1 MLTADD
7 LKKLYCFNLK
17 DLPDD
22 PITKDY
28 FFIKLKEL
36 TGLGDQVPF
45 FIYLYNGKISNLESL
60 RHDNECIDYYNRKSL
75 HIFLYEP
82 LCYRPNV
89 WSQHNQG
96 FYSEFN
102 NEEHVLLIS
111 DELESISKYVEY
123 NNLKNVIVHTGDYS
137 CEKYFTNYNDKFK
150 IVCDDLFLKN
160 QNFTYETIDFSNLT
174 YKKKF
179 ICLNWRYA
187 KHRYFISS
195 YLSDE
200 DCYLSWYYRS
210 TIEDLKENLWFD
222 LDNWKLTEP
231 GVYDKIVDGICRL
244 NSKVPLCLDIIHD
257 KPTDYSGINGGKN
270 FFPNNDFVSPSIK
283 NANEN
288 SLIDFYK
295 NTFCEIVPES
305 RFAQPTGNFS
315 EKVFKP
321 IHYKKPFILV
331 APPYTLEYVR
341 SFGFKTFSDYF
352 DESYD
357 VEINHENRLLKIFKL
372 IDYINGLD
380 NKQLIYLHTQLK
392 EILEY
397 NFDLLHFKIKN
408 GWKP

>member
-7 LKKLYCFNLK
+7 LKKLYGFNLK
-17 DLPDD
+17 DVPED

-36 TGLGDQVPF
+36 TGLDDQTPF
-45 FIYLYNGKISNLESL
+45 FIYLYNGKIDNLESL
-60 RHDNECIDYYNRKSL
+60 YHDQESIEYYNLKSL

-82 LCYRPNV
+82 LCYKAFN
-89 WSQHNQG
+89 SQRHNQG

-102 NEEHVLLIS
+102 SNDRLFIA
-111 DELESISKYVEY
+111 DEFESISKYVTQ
-123 NNLKNVIVHTGDYS
+123 NNLKNVIVHTGDYN
-137 CEKYFTNYNDKFK
+137 CEKYFSNYNLFK

-160 QNFTYETIDFSNLT
+160 QNFTYETINVTNFN
-174 YKKKF
+174 YEKKF
-179 ICLNWRYA
+179 ICLNWRYT
-187 KHRYFISS
+187 KHRCFVSS
-195 YLSDE
+195 YLEDN

-210 TIEDLKENLWFD
+210 TLDDLKENLWFD
-222 LDNWKLTEP
+222 LDLWKTTQP
-231 GVYDKIVDGICRL
+231 DFYSKIAEGLSNL

-257 KPTDYSGINGGKN
+257 GATVYSDVNGSKN
-270 FFPNNDFVSPSIK
+270 YFPNNDFVSPSIK
-283 NANEN
+283 NVNEN

-295 NTFCEIVPES
+295 NSFCEIVTES

-357 VEINHENRLLKIFKL
+357 LEINHENRLLKIFKL
-372 IDYINGLD
+372 IDYVRNLSSQEIVAINE
-380 NKQLIYLHTQLK
+380 NLK

-397 NFDLLHFKIKN
+397 NFDLLHLKIKN
-408 GWKP
+408 GWKK